1 MRKVLVLA
9 AAVLLLAGCGDD
21 SGSDS
26 NGGVIPDP
34 GTPGG
39 DMMPP
44 GTPGGDTMPDPGTPG
59 GDTMPDPGPP
69 GGDTM
74 PDPGT
79 PGGDTMPDPG
89 TPGGDSGAPAP
100 EPADDA
106 VPGCEIA
113 DTSSATLH
121 ADAAAILATET
132 PCGFSS
138 CHTGNGKAGLIL
150 HEVADL
156 STQLVGVTS
165 CEAPNVPLVDGQG
178 GDAGLN
184 NSWLW
189 LKLTAAAV
197 PGGML
202 TPDTTWGEPGNC
214 GQDVGS
220 YGGRMPLAGSPDV
233 PGEERL
239 GPIRNWICAGAPGP

>member
-1 MRKVLVLA
+1 MRKVLVLCAVA
-9 AAVLLLAGCGDD
+9 ALLLAACSDD

-26 NGGVIPDP
+26 NGGADLPAMPGGDMAPTPGMPGGDMIPDPGMPGGDMIPDPGMPGGDMIPDP
-34 GTPGG
+34 GTSG
-39 DMMPP
+39 DAAPP
-44 GTPGGDTMPDPGTPG
+44 
-59 GDTMPDPGPP
+59 
-69 GGDTM
+69 
-74 PDPGT
+74 
-79 PGGDTMPDPG
+79 
-89 TPGGDSGAPAP
+89 PA
-100 EPADDA
+100 ATA

-113 DTSSATLH
+113 DMSSATLH

-156 STQLVGVTS
+156 NAQMVGVTS
-165 CEAPNVPLVDGQG
+165 CEAPNLPLVDGQG

-189 LKLTAAAV
+189 LKLTAEAV

-202 TPDTTWGEPGNC
+202 TPDATWGEPGNC